1 MQTIAQEAKL
11 RLLLVDAILSKL
23 IATNVWV
30 ISVGSDSFAHSVR
43 CAGVG
48 SWVGAQGGVG
58 GGGRANSASKLLL
71 QSGAVVIWMRA
82 MESV

>member
-11 RLLLVDAILSKL
+11 RLLLVDATLSKL

-30 ISVGSDSFAHSVR
+30 ISVGSDWLAHSVR

-48 SWVGAQGGVG
+48 WAGRAGSA
-58 GGGRANSASKLLL
+58 GGRANSASKLLP
-71 QSGAVVIWMRA
+71 QSGAAVIWMRA